1 MQFLHCF
8 CHFQALTVSRES
20 SRSTLNRVS
29 AIEFLLNLCGM
40 ASNLDIFCSET
51 GSCFT
56 CISGVYMVKSDPNS
70 MFDQSPSLTSTWQY
84 SVIIIA
90 TYWQRKLHLYYMTL
104 HLFLDVLIQ
113 GGWTSYLKCN
123 QKSQCPYGVVNFAV
137 SPWNRKCCWGPRD
150 ARKVQAHVPE
160 VAKMYI

>member
-8 CHFQALTVSRES
+8 CHFQSLTVSRES

-56 CISGVYMVKSDPNS
+56 CISGVYMVKSDPNF

-104 HLFLDVLIQ
+104 HLFLDVPIQ
-113 GGWTSYLKCN
+113 GGWPATSNVIRKANALVEWWILQFRHETGNVVEGLGMLENSRHMC
-123 QKSQCPYGVVNFAV
+123 QK
-137 SPWNRKCCWGPRD
+137 
-150 ARKVQAHVPE
+150 
-160 VAKMYI
+160 